1 MSGFASFMTGFSNTL
16 AQSLAADTQARR
28 EGRLAEQSA
37 ALSSR
42 YRTEEAKVQHQ
53 RSLEL
58 LAEQHKNNEELEQM
72 KYMNKTPDGVMSEF
86 RSPFHIYEPKGLT
99 RGSSEYGENI
109 VNQIWEGYQKLP
121 EKYRTIYADNGGLRS
136 DLGKYAP
143 IAFEPKVVKNDAGEE
158 ISRSVFGVNHFTDPT
173 FQKTAMEVGGTK
185 FNRESMITN
194 EKTNQHMMVL
204 NKETLH
210 VGHKDYDRSKAVVD
224 KAYGEGTWE
233 RWKRRFE
240 ASEIQGEIAI
250 ALPGS
255 YDEIVDD
262 TYSKPDEEF
271 SRVFSNLPAVTKRSI
286 QENEQGVLPYFKKGS
301 LEAQFLTSYKKAGS
315 TQERKNLATQL
326 YRVAMVNVQG
336 ERDKPM
342 GFYEDSVLNLAKAL
356 SYSMGIS
363 NVSYQGNKKVTTR
376 LSGTRLRDTKRD
388 EIEKSTRGYQELFQV
403 LDTLKDDLMTL
414 NAQGEA
420 SVGLPGDLSRG
431 LIRAVG
437 AGDLKGVVEQ
447 LPDAI
452 KPVLDLLRSN
462 KIYQNDDQTTSGA
475 SESIVDAV
483 NGAFVDMEATYDKNS
498 QQIDEFANAKDKES
512 YWNNLKDRD
521 QEGNLVDSAANKA
534 IRKFYLQ
541 TKKVEITYKLAQAWQ
556 GGASRIS
563 DRDFKVIFDS
573 IWTMSDAGGQAQ
585 IVDFIKIGSLRPY
598 LREKVLLEND
608 RSGLDPVNTLSM
620 VEPALNAMYD
630 LEFNLYRDSGN
641 EAQARVQSSR
651 YASRST
657 TNYTGYP
664 GGEAPLS
671 NGQNDTG
678 QDNTGQSNTDFY

>member
-1 MSGFASFMTGFSNTL
+1 
-16 AQSLAADTQARR
+16 
-28 EGRLAEQSA
+28 
-37 ALSSR
+37 
-42 YRTEEAKVQHQ
+42 
-53 RSLEL
+53 
-58 LAEQHKNNEELEQM
+58 
-72 KYMNKTPDGVMSEF
+72 
-86 RSPFHIYEPKGLT
+86 
-99 RGSSEYGENI
+99 
-109 VNQIWEGYQKLP
+109 
-121 EKYRTIYADNGGLRS
+121 
-136 DLGKYAP
+136 
-143 IAFEPKVVKNDAGEE
+143 
-158 ISRSVFGVNHFTDPT
+158 
-173 FQKTAMEVGGTK
+173 
-185 FNRESMITN
+185 
-194 EKTNQHMMVL
+194 
-204 NKETLH
+204 
-210 VGHKDYDRSKAVVD
+210 
-224 KAYGEGTWE
+224 
-233 RWKRRFE
+233 
-240 ASEIQGEIAI
+240 
-250 ALPGS
+250 
-255 YDEIVDD
+255 
-262 TYSKPDEEF
+262 
-271 SRVFSNLPAVTKRSI
+271 
-286 QENEQGVLPYFKKGS
+286 
-301 LEAQFLTSYKKAGS
+301 
-315 TQERKNLATQL
+315 
-326 YRVAMVNVQG
+326 
-336 ERDKPM
+336 M

-483 NGAFVDMEATYDKNS
+483 NGAFADMEATYNKNA

-630 LEFNLYRDSGN
+630 LEFSLYRDSGN
-641 EAQARVQSSR
+641 EAKARAQSSR
-651 YASRST
+651 YASMST
-657 TNYTGYP
+657 TNYTEYP
-664 GGEAPLS
+664 SGEALLS